1 MGLCFASSDPMPLN
15 LRSVTGLALLAV
27 IAAASWLWSQYQATP
42 TAPQRDPVSVP
53 PGYYLSG
60 AVLTGTD
67 VEGRIQYRMR
77 AGRAEERPA
86 SNTLEFSDVEIEYAP
101 AQEIPWIVRATIATG
116 PANLTQLELSGKVSL
131 ESSRPGRDPLLI
143 ETTQLQFEPEQLIAR
158 SDRPVQISIGTRRI
172 DAVGLS
178 VYLKEDRLQ
187 LESQV
192 HGQFLR

>member
-1 MGLCFASSDPMPLN
+1 MGHCLAIPDPMPLN

-27 IAAASWLWSQYQATP
+27 IAAASWLWSQYEAMP
-42 TAPQRDPVSVP
+42 TAPERDPVSVP

-67 VEGRIQYRMR
+67 AEGRIQYRMR

-86 SNTLEFSDVEIEYAP
+86 SNTLEFSDVEIAYAP
-101 AQEIPWIVRATIATG
+101 AQDIPWIVRATTATG
-116 PANLTQLELSGKVSL
+116 PADLTQLELSGQVSL
-131 ESSRPGRDPLLI
+131 ESSRPGRDPLRI
-143 ETTQLQFEPEQLIAR
+143 ETTQLQFQPEQLIAR
-158 SDRPVQISIGTRRI
+158 SDQPVQIAIGTRRI
-172 DAVGLS
+172 NAVGMS

-192 HGQFLR
+192 RGQFLR